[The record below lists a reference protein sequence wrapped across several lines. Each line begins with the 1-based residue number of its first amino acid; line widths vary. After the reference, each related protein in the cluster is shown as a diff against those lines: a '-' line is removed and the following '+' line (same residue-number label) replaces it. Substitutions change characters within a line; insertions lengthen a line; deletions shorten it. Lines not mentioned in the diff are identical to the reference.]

1 MDKFMVVCTFKEGTV
16 MSDVYGVIA
25 EEQAKAAELQSA
37 GKVGSIHLAT
47 LSRGTVFI
55 EAFASSV
62 EEATSIVQ
70 SLPMA
75 VWWDIDV
82 FPLSAPGKPGAE
94 S

>member
-1 MDKFMVVCTFKEGTV
+1 
-16 MSDVYGVIA
+16 MSDVYAVVA
-25 EEQAKAAELQSA
+25 EEQAKASELQAA
-37 GKVGSIHLAT
+37 GKIGAIHLAT
-47 LSRGTVFI
+47 ISRGTVFI
-55 EAFASSV
+55 ETFATSV

-82 FPLSAPGKPGAE
+82 FPLSAPGKPGAN